1 MPTAIRIVDPPGPV
15 LFERE
20 IHSDERGAFL
30 EDYHEERYR
39 SLGFDARFVQ
49 TNRSASRAGVLRGL
63 HFQHPSAQG
72 KLVSVTRGSLFDV
85 AVDIRVGS
93 PTFGRWYGVELSA
106 ENGRQL
112 WIPPDFAHG
121 FLALSDQADLL
132 YHCTGFYDAVSEHT
146 LAWDD
151 PAVGIDWPRRDPI
164 LSPKDR
170 EGLTLEEL
178 AATGQLPRWPDAAT
192 GAGA

>member
-1 MPTAIRIVDPPGPV
+1 MPTAIRIDDPRGPL

-39 SLGFDARFVQ
+39 TLGFEARFVQ
-49 TNRSASRAGVLRGL
+49 TNRSTSRGGVLRGL
-63 HFQHPSAQG
+63 HYQHPGGQG
-72 KLVSVTRGSLFDV
+72 KLVSVTRGTVFDV
-85 AVDIRVGS
+85 AVDIRTGS

-106 ENGRQL
+106 DNGRQL

-121 FLALSDQADLL
+121 FLALSDEADLL
-132 YHCTGFYDAVSEHT
+132 YHCTDFYDPASEHT

-151 PAVGIDWPRRDPI
+151 PSVGIEWPGRDPI

-170 EGLTLEEL
+170 EGLTLEAL
-178 AATGQLPRWPDAAT
+178 TLVGHLPSWRDPARAED
-192 GAGA
+192 